1 MSTRSAIAWYDPA
14 LKTGMSVYCHF
25 DGYPAGVGRTLMDY
39 YNDES
44 RVKSLVSLGNLSYV
58 EKFISAGEYAKE
70 HNVKPKA
77 VNSHSFYNPWP
88 DVTVAY
94 GRDRGEQ
101 GVDAHVWNNVDNVE
115 DLLSSME
122 ELYDWS
128 EFLYVY
134 DCLSGTWVVKYAGKN
149 NCVPLE
155 QAVTEDEQNA
165 D

>member
-1 MSTRSAIAWYDPA
+1 MSTRSAIAWYNPA

-58 EKFISAGEYAKE
+58 EKFVSPEEYAKE
-70 HNVKPKA
+70 YNVKSDTAPH
-77 VNSHSFYNPWP
+77 SHYNPWP
-88 DVTVAY
+88 GVTVAY
-94 GRDRGEQ
+94 GRDRGEED
-101 GVDAHVWNNVDNVE
+101 VDAHVWKSVDTVE
-115 DLLSSME
+115 DLLSGME

-134 DCLSGTWVVKYAGKN
+134 DCLSGKWVVRYAREN

-155 QAVTEDEQNA
+155 KAVKEDE
-165 D
+165 